1 MSSRGGPQHG
11 TRRQRAMVVKRLA
24 DIVLSLIVAVLGLP
38 LFLLIALLVKITSPG
53 SIFFVQDRAG
63 LDQRAFRMIKFRTM
77 TGVATG
83 ASLLRWTA
91 DDDARITPIGR
102 LLRDYGLD
110 ELPQVINILR
120 GDMSIVGPR
129 PPLPTQAERY
139 DDFQRKMFQMR
150 PGVLSLAAIEG
161 RRSISMDRRIALH
174 VKYVQNWSLR
184 LDLLILWRTFFI
196 VLRRRDATDLNVS

>member
-1 MSSRGGPQHG
+1 
-11 TRRQRAMVVKRLA
+11 MVVKRLA